1 VASTIASNLGG
12 RDNYAFLAQMCDA
25 EVYEPRQEA
34 GALSIASNS
43 SGPLFFGPLTRP
55 STGHMRSVPTGDGR
69 SSGSPASAPSHAGQS
84 AGSRITG
91 TQSCGWAFLLSIPV
105 VMPPIVIVMPPA
117 MPPTVADP
125 IDRLDCPLIRNRA
138 VFRLINQQRVTD
150 CCGGRRFGW
159 NPAQQRKHHQRR
171 NQRPYHGIFSIRS

>member
-1 VASTIASNLGG
+1 
-12 RDNYAFLAQMCDA
+12 MCDA

-34 GALSIASNS
+34 GALSIASN
-43 SGPLFFGPLTRP
+43 
-55 STGHMRSVPTGDGR
+55 
-69 SSGSPASAPSHAGQS
+69 
-84 AGSRITG
+84 
-91 TQSCGWAFLLSIPV
+91 SIPV

-171 NQRPYHGIFSIRS
+171 NQKPYHGIFSIRS